1 MQGMIKNSIDESKS
15 GFERQVDKV
24 IREMNG
30 KMIEVIDQRMEDSQG
45 SIGRIVDTKIA
56 GALQRQEE
64 DIGSRMK
71 DSLSALWSKT
81 EKELSN
87 LDQTTKRNLDGKVDI
102 NTLQNRLNEDMQNQ
116 TNNILLQINEQ
127 NAEL

>member
-1 MQGMIKNSIDESKS
+1 
-15 GFERQVDKV
+15 
-24 IREMNG
+24 
-30 KMIEVIDQRMEDSQG
+30 MEDSQG

-81 EKELSN
+81 EKELAN
-87 LDQTTKRNLDGKVDI
+87 LDQVTKKNLDGKVDI

-116 TNNILLQINEQ
+116 TTNILLQVNEQ
-127 NAEL
+127 HAELQRAYKRDIEKATHGLTDKSGDIDDVAKAMIDRLR

>member
-1 MQGMIKNSIDESKS
+1 
-15 GFERQVDKV
+15 
-24 IREMNG
+24 
-30 KMIEVIDQRMEDSQG
+30 MEDSQG

-81 EKELSN
+81 EKELAN
-87 LDQTTKRNLDGKVDI
+87 LDQVTKKNLDGKVDI

-116 TNNILLQINEQ
+116 TTNILLQVNEQ
-127 NAEL
+127 HAEL